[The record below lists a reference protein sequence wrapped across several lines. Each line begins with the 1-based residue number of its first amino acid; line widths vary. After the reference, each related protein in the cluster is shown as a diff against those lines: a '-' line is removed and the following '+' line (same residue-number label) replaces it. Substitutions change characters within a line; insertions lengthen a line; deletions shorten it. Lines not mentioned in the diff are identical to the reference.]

1 VVPGESP
8 PPWEGEAPAEPKVV
22 GIPSPSCWSVF
33 SASEVCFGG
42 VVEHGLHSSPRGGAF
57 AWNSGLAQRK
67 TFGALYSEGSSL
79 QQGLSGTCCTPARF
93 SVEPPVSLDLSLLSQ
108 GNNRVPGSQAETSVS
123 LARINMQAVCQ
134 IGKSRPNFSAGL
146 VCFP

>member
-1 VVPGESP
+1 MVPGESP
-8 PPWEGEAPAEPKVV
+8 PLGRARLLPSRRWLGYRPRAVGRCSVPAK
-22 GIPSPSCWSVF
+22 F
-33 SASEVCFGG
+33 ALGG